1 MRNDWTRKTLIV
13 VLSIFMLLS
22 TGLSRAVAKGEPEKT
37 KTEGTILERVA
48 GMSDEEA
55 RKLLITTMQE
65 QSSTAKNVVANDA
78 PGSESVFGTLLQ
90 ALGGQSES
98 SENELAK
105 LAGHIPLFFPDLYR
119 VFAQF
124 CPSGTHQGAIINV
137 LWVLVFIGLGLTA
150 EKIVTRFLKKKF
162 LHLSPGNLANMP
174 PLDGNLPIS
183 EKFTACLITVLPSII
198 GLFVFFIVSYFSY
211 FTFISGDLPF
221 LKLLFLAVL
230 LAITLIRIFAILAE
244 IVLAPSFSQFRILPL
259 SGAAAAT
266 AHRVLVWTSGYIVT
280 VMLSA
285 IVIRRIGAQIE
296 TVALFQ
302 LFAVTVL
309 LAVTAVAAVLYRT
322 EVAAYILAPSP
333 EEKGRPSFGK
343 QSFASIWHFLTLL
356 YLAIFW
362 YVAAKAVVAQSTT
375 SSTRGAFLI
384 SFFILPIW
392 MLADQVVQWLVKYTM
407 LNLKLYEKSP
417 TSLPNAEGDNESE
430 QAKGTELFAK
440 VKFYARFVLIIAIG
454 LWVASLWGYTLP
466 FVSKMSGVIFN
477 ALLIMVVALLFWQF
491 ISSWIERKI
500 KDSVPVP
507 EEGKEKPDEEDDE
520 WGTTVASRGR
530 AYTLLPIIRSFVASI
545 LVVMV
550 VLMILSSMGVDIGPL
565 LAGAGV
571 VGLAVGFGAQKVV
584 SDIFSGIF
592 YLLDDAFRVGEYLT
606 AGAISGTVESI
617 SLRNVMLRHHRGM
630 LQIMP
635 HSKMGTITNY
645 MRGGIIEKFSLDFA
659 YDADID
665 KVRKI
670 IKKVGLEMLDDPE
683 LGPGFL
689 RPIKSQGVSSIT
701 NSVMTIRVKFTA
713 KPGTQFVIR
722 REAFKRITAA
732 LQAKGIQYAHKK
744 VIVDLPEHI
753 VNQMDPAQVQK
764 IAQSAGAAAREIMDE
779 EEKLKQQL
787 AQQKPRE

>member
-1 MRNDWTRKTLIV
+1 MKKELTRKFITL

-22 TGLSRAVAKGEPEKT
+22 TGITQAVAKSEPAKA
-37 KTEGTILERVA
+37 EGAVLERVA

-55 RKLLITTMQE
+55 RKLLITTLQE
-65 QSSTAKNVVANDA
+65 KDSTAKGGVSNKT
-78 PGSESVFGTLLQ
+78 PQSGTVIDTLFQTLGTQ
-90 ALGGQSES
+90 ADSPD
-98 SENELAK
+98 NELVK
-105 LAGHIPLFFPDLYR
+105 LAGSIPNIFPDLYR
-119 VFAQF
+119 VFAKIS
-124 CPSGTHQGAIINV
+124 PNNTHQGAMVYV
-137 LWVLVFIGLGLTA
+137 LWVLFFIGIGLTA
-150 EKIVTRFLKKKF
+150 KTFVKRFLKKKF
-162 LHLSPGNLANMP
+162 YHLSSGNLANMP
-174 PLDGNLPIS
+174 PLESNLPLS
-183 EKFTACLITVLPSII
+183 DKFTASLITVLPSLI
-198 GLFVFFIVSYFSY
+198 GLFVFFIAAYFSY
-211 FTFISGDLPF
+211 SIFISTDLPF
-221 LKLLFLAVL
+221 VKLLFLAIL
-230 LAITLIRIFAILAE
+230 FTITLTRVMAILAE
-244 IVLAPSFSQFRILPL
+244 IVLVPSFPQFRILPL
-259 SGAAAAT
+259 SCAVAAT
-266 AHRVLVWTSGYIVT
+266 AHRALVWTSGYIVT
-280 VMLSA
+280 VMLFVT
-285 IVIRRIGAQIE
+285 VIERIGAQTE
-296 TVALFQ
+296 TAALLK
-302 LFAVTVL
+302 LFAVTL
-309 LAVTAVAAVLYRT
+309 LLGVTAVAAVLYRT
-322 EVAAYILAPSP
+322 QVAAYILAPSP
-333 EEKGRPSFGK
+333 EEKRPPSFGK
-343 QSFASIWHFLTLL
+343 LSFAAIWHYLTLL

-362 YVAAKAVVAQSTT
+362 YVAAKTVVAQGNT

-392 MLADQVVQWLVKYTM
+392 MIADLVVQWLVKYTM
-407 LNLKLYEKSP
+407 LSLKLYQEAPISQP
-417 TSLPNAEGDNESE
+417 DGEGDTSSE
-430 QAKGTELFAK
+430 QPKGHALFAK
-440 VKFYARFVLIIAIG
+440 VKFYARFVLALAIG

-466 FVSKMSGVIFN
+466 FVSKISGIVFN
-477 ALLIMVVALLFWQF
+477 TLIIMAVALLFWQF

-500 KDSVPVP
+500 KDSEP
-507 EEGKEKPDEEDDE
+507 EEGGKKPDEEDDE
-520 WGTTVASRGR
+520 WGAATATRGR

-571 VGLAVGFGAQKVV
+571 VGLAIGFGAQKVV

-606 AGAISGTVESI
+606 AGTISGTVESI

-665 KVRKI
+665 KVRKV

-683 LGPGFL
+683 LGPGFI

-713 KPGTQFVIR
+713 KPGMQFVIR
-722 REAFKRITAA
+722 REAFKRITVA
-732 LQAKGIQYAHKK
+732 LQAKGIEYAHKK

-753 VNQMDPAQVQK
+753 VKQMDPAQVQK
-764 IAQSAGAAAREIMDE
+764 IAQSAGAAAREIFDE

-787 AQQKPRE
+787 AQEKTGA